1 MSHLPSGTPDVLDS
15 DPAAE
20 ASPSPP
26 PPARRR
32 DPGFRVELI
41 KRLPRLAF
49 TSWSAKEDFKV
60 DREWGGIVSLRSDAV
75 LEPLESVAPAPVR
88 RGG

>member
-1 MSHLPSGTPDVLDS
+1 MSHVPSEPPVS
-15 DPAAE
+15 AAE
-20 ASPSPP
+20 APQPP

-49 TSWSAKEDFKV
+49 TSWSAREDFKV
-60 DREWGGIVSLRSDAV
+60 DWEWGGIVSLGSDAI
-75 LEPLESVAPAPVR
+75 LEPLESVAPAPSPEH